1 MQSGTHSSGSVE
13 KQVRDLC
20 ESCCVPKFSAK
31 SSERIYLQNLHLL
44 FLTHIHSLTIL
55 FMHVHTCVLSG
66 QHYDDYPP
74 STGCDA
80 EDEGCFRQLFSI
92 LCESTGAWSLLC
104 LVGWLVEQG
113 WCAAL
118 LPCWCPPARIQ
129 SCVVCAAP
137 LTEHSFP
144 GWMGD
149 APSWTWLVGIHS
161 FKYFFSRLHPTY
173 TFPFMFLSCQSW
185 YHVTYLCANP
195 TLWRKREG
203 SQHLCISLPDQAAED
218 GVWLCGV
225 WEYLENEG

>member
-1 MQSGTHSSGSVE
+1 MQSGTDRSGSVE

-92 LCESTGAWSLLC
+92 FCESTGAWSLLC
-104 LVGWLVEQG
+104 LVGWLEEQG

-144 GWMGD
+144 GWTGD

-161 FKYFFSRLHPTY
+161 FNYFFFLITSHIY
-173 TFPFMFLSCQSW
+173 ISIYVSFMPIMVSCDLS
-185 YHVTYLCANP
+185 LC
-195 TLWRKREG
+195 
-203 SQHLCISLPDQAAED
+203 
-218 GVWLCGV
+218 
-225 WEYLENEG
+225 